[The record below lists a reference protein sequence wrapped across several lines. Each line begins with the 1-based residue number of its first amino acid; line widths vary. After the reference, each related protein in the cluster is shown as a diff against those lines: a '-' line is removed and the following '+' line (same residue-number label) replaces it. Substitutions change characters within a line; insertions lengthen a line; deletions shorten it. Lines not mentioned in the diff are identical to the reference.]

1 MSEIVRIFANETRYE
16 RMIVTFEEDYLREL
30 YEDGQTSDKKHRYQP
45 QICRITINRI
55 PMVHRDGT
63 DDRMVANNLE
73 PHYLT
78 HPGEVVKD
86 ELEYR
91 GISQRRLAAEIGVPA
106 SQLNEVLNAKR
117 PMSAELALLIGQ
129 ALDLDAAPLLALQMK
144 YNLLSAKRNKPFFE
158 HLKQIRRIA
167 AVL

>member
-1 MSEIVRIFANETRYE
+1 
-16 RMIVTFEEDYLREL
+16 
-30 YEDGQTSDKKHRYQP
+30 
-45 QICRITINRI
+45 
-55 PMVHRDGT
+55 MVHVEGKEDK
-63 DDRMVANNLE
+63 MIANNLE

-78 HPGEVVKD
+78 HPGEVIKD

-117 PMSAELALLIGQ
+117 PLSAEMALLIGQ
-129 ALDLDAAPLLALQMK
+129 ALGLEPMPLLSMQMK

-158 HLKQIRRIA
+158 QLKKISRIA
-167 AVL
+167 AVF